1 MTHRMTI
8 AGVTRDLP
16 ICKVTDDLYIGAFI
30 MFGDAEIT
38 VACAKE
44 LLARAPKEYDYLLTA
59 EAKSIPLIHEM
70 ARQSGAS
77 EYFVAR
83 KGMKVYLTNPI
94 HVQVH
99 SITTQHD
106 QDLYLSGED
115 AAKMKGKKVLI
126 VDDVISTGE
135 SLHALEELVHQAGG
149 EVAGRM
155 AVLAEGDAQERSD
168 IVYLEKKKKKAD
180 KPNYDH
186 VVQVGESMHSIAQM
200 YGIQIKSLYK
210 MNKKD
215 KDYIPEEGDV
225 LKLR

>member
-1 MTHRMTI
+1 MTYPMTI
-8 AGVTRDLP
+8 AGIKRELP
-16 ICKVTDDLYIGAFI
+16 LCKVADDFYIGAFI

-83 KGMKVYLTNPI
+83 KGMKVYLTNPL

-106 QDLYLSGED
+106 QELYLSGAD

-135 SLHALEELVHQAGG
+135 SLHALEELVRQAGG

-155 AVLAEGDAQERSD
+155 AVLAEGDAQKRED
-168 IVYLEKKKKKAD
+168 IVYLEKLPVFNAD
-180 KPNYDH
+180 GTVK
-186 VVQVGESMHSIAQM
+186 G
-200 YGIQIKSLYK
+200 
-210 MNKKD
+210 
-215 KDYIPEEGDV
+215 
-225 LKLR
+225 

>member
-1 MTHRMTI
+1 MTYPMTI
-8 AGVTRDLP
+8 AGIKRELP
-16 ICKVTDDLYIGAFI
+16 LCKVADDFYIGAFI
-30 MFGDAEIT
+30 KFGDAEIT

-83 KGMKVYLTNPI
+83 KGMKVYLTDPI
-94 HVQVH
+94 HVQVR

-106 QDLYLSGED
+106 QDLYLSGAD
-115 AAKMKGKKVLI
+115 AAKMRGKKILI

-155 AVLAEGDAQERSD
+155 AVLAEGDAQKRED
-168 IVYLEKKKKKAD
+168 IVYLEKLPVFNAD
-180 KPNYDH
+180 GTVK
-186 VVQVGESMHSIAQM
+186 G
-200 YGIQIKSLYK
+200 
-210 MNKKD
+210 
-215 KDYIPEEGDV
+215 
-225 LKLR
+225 